1 MEEFKKDK
9 KLFSLFKDIEMPLA
23 DVLVEM
29 QFNGI
34 KIEKDKL
41 LDFGVELEKEI
52 QELEGEIIALAGI
65 EFNVRSNKQ
74 LGEVLFERLELTP
87 FKKNKTGYV
96 TDVEALNKIRYK
108 HAIVDKILKYRQYTK
123 LNSTYVKGLIPYIN
137 ERDSRIHSKFHQTIT
152 ATGRISSSDP
162 NMQNIPTRTELG
174 SRIRK
179 AFVASDNSVLISA
192 DYSQIE
198 LRVLASMSGD
208 ENMLEA
214 FSNNQDI
221 HQYTASKIFNIP
233 LKQVTKEERKNA
245 KAVNFGI
252 IYGISNYGLSE
263 QTGLSFDKAKDYIDS
278 YLKKYET
285 IDKFLKKQVE
295 DAKLNGYVETLY
307 GRRRYIPEIKSPKYN
322 IREFGKRAAMNAPI
336 QGTAADIMKI
346 AMIKVYNRI
355 KKENLESKLV
365 LQIHDE
371 IIIDTKKQE
380 VDKIE
385 KILKEEMMHATELK
399 TKLLIDIEKGET
411 WDF

>member
-1 MEEFKKDK
+1 M
-9 KLFSLFKDIEMPLA
+9 
-23 DVLVEM
+23 
-29 QFNGI
+29 
-34 KIEKDKL
+34 
-41 LDFGVELEKEI
+41 
-52 QELEGEIIALAGI
+52 
-65 EFNVRSNKQ
+65 
-74 LGEVLFERLELTP
+74 
-87 FKKNKTGYV
+87 
-96 TDVEALNKIRYK
+96 
-108 HAIVDKILKYRQYTK
+108 
-123 LNSTYVKGLIPYIN
+123 
-137 ERDSRIHSKFHQTIT
+137 
-152 ATGRISSSDP
+152 
-162 NMQNIPTRTELG
+162 
-174 SRIRK
+174 
-179 AFVASDNSVLISA
+179 
-192 DYSQIE
+192 
-198 LRVLASMSGD
+198 
-208 ENMLEA
+208 
-214 FSNNQDI
+214 
-221 HQYTASKIFNIP
+221 
-233 LKQVTKEERKNA
+233 
-245 KAVNFGI
+245 
-252 IYGISNYGLSE
+252 
-263 QTGLSFDKAKDYIDS
+263 
-278 YLKKYET
+278 KKYET